1 MCVSVFLFVCVGGKH
16 TGRLTAGT
24 GGRSGAALCHPCTED
39 SAARWFQ
46 VGPGCRLGGGGRA
59 ARILALPSSNCM
71 TSGKLRISLCLSFLI
86 FANDCGGTG
95 DRLTGL
101 SRLEGLALRL
111 AVSRVRSWRCEF
123 AGAVRAAFC
132 PSSLLVPRSRNGLV
146 WSGAPSS
153 LISVVS
159 SADMDVVA
167 RDRRPMVH
175 QGSFQNKDWDVL
187 SFPGRPHKLP
197 QTWWLKATEVG
208 SLAVLEPK

>member
-1 MCVSVFLFVCVGGKH
+1 MCWRKAHRQVNGGY
-16 TGRLTAGT
+16 GGPI
-24 GGRSGAALCHPCTED
+24 GGRSVSPLYRRQCSPMVP
-39 SAARWFQ
+39 S
-46 VGPGCRLGGGGRA
+46 GPWLQAGGRGA

-132 PSSLLVPRSRNGLV
+132 PSSLLVPRSRNSLV

>member
-1 MCVSVFLFVCVGGKH
+1 MVPSGPWLQ
-16 TGRLTAGT
+16 A
-24 GGRSGAALCHPCTED
+24 GGRG
-39 SAARWFQ
+39 
-46 VGPGCRLGGGGRA
+46 A

-132 PSSLLVPRSRNGLV
+132 PSSLLVPRSRNSLV

-197 QTWWLKATEVG
+197 QTWWLKATEVVLSQFWSQSEKSGCRRGALPWG
-208 SLAVLEPK
+208 SREAPACPFQLSRAPVCSWPRGSSVHVS